1 MIKILLMIILVI
13 SMLILVLN
21 KNYEKFT
28 SSSDDFDKKVILI
41 TGGTRGIGLSIAKF
55 FTKYNCDVVIT
66 GKSEDSVSKAIGKLN
81 NFKKID
87 GIVMEFSDIKSIDE
101 GLNTVYSKYKHIDL
115 VINCAYMKPKRIDI
129 TLSEPMDFTKELN
142 VNVNGPFYLN
152 QKIIHKMRQRSKGG
166 KIFFI
171 SSPSSK
177 AQDTLTYKA
186 SDIISKSSIERM
198 ANLLAYENHTHKI
211 GVSTIRIDSGVFNNN
226 HIDTSSVKNKTLKNI
241 YNKTNNYMSKLTNHP
256 DDIVKIIF
264 PVFKQDYHRING
276 KLFSSRMLEENNGD
290 ITSFVPSTHLNLKNN
305 LYSTSK
311 LSKYPTEND
320 VYVNK
325 QNPYGMSKKMEETLK
340 NYDYSKQ
347 TKNIKSK
354 TPKPLAMALSK
365 KLGVSSDQLI
375 FFKDEYNA
383 LKKILSTLIP
393 KYDAMVSL
401 YPLSER
407 LHFITSE
414 LKIDVKFSVY
424 KSKNGTLQ
432 PRYNHILNQI
442 TPKTKCVFLSNPNF
456 LSGQCLQKDLFEK
469 FLNKLP
475 DNIIVIIDE
484 TFLDLVT
491 EKCAFDSLKYLN
503 ENVLV
508 LRGFSNSCGYE
519 NLELAYMIGSNK
531 FMEIFEDN
539 NVRFNQ
545 INKFHQ
551 DLALV
556 YLNDTKYQEKILKK
570 IRKSKET
577 IYNDF
582 DENDINYYKTD
593 ANFIL
598 MESTKSQEDI
608 VKECE
613 TNNIIIEHE
622 NAFYDNYWSLPLS
635 TEVINKRIVDII
647 TSKF

>member
-1 MIKILLMIILVI
+1 MIKILLMIILII

-28 SSSDDFDKKVILI
+28 SSSDDFNNKVILI
-41 TGGTRGIGLSIAKF
+41 TGGTRGIGFSIAKF
-55 FTKYNCDVVIT
+55 FTKYNCEIVIT
-66 GKSEDSVSKAIGKLN
+66 GKSPESVSKAIGKLN

-87 GIVMEFSDIKSIDE
+87 GIVMELSDTKTIDE
-101 GLNTVYSKYKHIDL
+101 GLKTIYAKYKHIDI
-115 VINCAYMKPKRIDI
+115 VVNCAFMKPKRIDI

-152 QKIIHKMRQRSKGG
+152 QKVIHKMRQRSKGG

-177 AQDTLTYKA
+177 AHDTLTYKA

-198 ANLLAYENHTHKI
+198 VDLMAYENHSHKI
-211 GVSTIRIDSGVFNNN
+211 GVSTIRIDSGIFNNN
-226 HIDTSSVKNKTLKNI
+226 HIDTSQVKNKLLKKI

-256 DDIVKIIF
+256 DEIVKIIF

-276 KLFSSRMLEENNGD
+276 KLFSSRIMEENQGD
-290 ITSFVPSTHLNLKNN
+290 ITSFIPSSHLNLKNN

-311 LSKYPTEND
+311 LSKYPSEND

-325 QNPYGMSKKMEETLK
+325 QNPYNMSKKMEETLK

-354 TPKPLAMALSK
+354 YPKPLAIELSK
-365 KLGVSSDQLI
+365 KLGVSFDQI
-375 FFKDEYNA
+375 VFFKDEHNA
-383 LKKILSTLIP
+383 LKKILGTLVP
-393 KYDAMVSL
+393 KYDAMITL

-424 KSKNGTLQ
+424 KSKNGILQ
-432 PRYNHILNQI
+432 PRYNHILDQI

-456 LSGQCLQKDLFEK
+456 LSGQCLNKSLFEK

-491 EKCAFDSLKYLN
+491 EKCDFDSLKYLN
-503 ENVLV
+503 ENVII

-531 FMEIFEDN
+531 FIEIFEDN

-551 DLALV
+551 DLALI
-556 YLNDTKYQEKILKK
+556 YLKDTKYHEKIVKK
-570 IRKSKET
+570 IRKSKEN
-577 IYNDF
+577 IYKEF
-582 DENDINYYKTD
+582 DENDINYYKSD
-593 ANFIL
+593 ANFLLI
-598 MESTKSQEDI
+598 EPSKSQEDI
-608 VKECE
+608 IKECE
-613 TNNIIIEHE
+613 NNNIILEHE

-635 TEVINKRIVDII
+635 DETTNKRIVDII